1 MLAMIIAGG
10 AFLTVL
16 LVVAAVMTS
25 GGQED
30 GQQDDSPFVP
40 PSAVSLDE
48 PDRLDQVVDRFVAP
62 EDPDSIEELRR
73 LLAQAGYRGRR
84 ALTVLLLSQL
94 CLAIALPIPISMAL
108 GLQANARGAAIVLL
122 TAGLGYGLPL
132 LLVRLAR
139 ADRQKELSNAV
150 PNMMDM
156 LVSSLEAGLGIDAA
170 LQYAGREISVASPDL
185 GAELAIATAEMTA
198 GVPRMEALR
207 RLDHR
212 TGVAELSSLINVIGQ
227 AERYGAGAAQSVRAQ
242 AQLSRRRRALDA
254 ERRAANASPL
264 LTVAMIVFILP
275 ALFIVLLGPSLANL
289 LTGRLSFVA
298 GG

>member
-1 MLAMIIAGG
+1 
-10 AFLTVL
+10 
-16 LVVAAVMTS
+16 
-25 GGQED
+25 
-30 GQQDDSPFVP
+30 
-40 PSAVSLDE
+40 
-48 PDRLDQVVDRFVAP
+48 
-62 EDPDSIEELRR
+62 
-73 LLAQAGYRGRR
+73 
-84 ALTVLLLSQL
+84 
-94 CLAIALPIPISMAL
+94 
-108 GLQANARGAAIVLL
+108 
-122 TAGLGYGLPL
+122 
-132 LLVRLAR
+132 
-139 ADRQKELSNAV
+139 
-150 PNMMDM
+150 
-156 LVSSLEAGLGIDAA
+156 
-170 LQYAGREISVASPDL
+170 
-185 GAELAIATAEMTA
+185 MTA